1 MQKIISITMLFF
13 LGLSLWGCT
22 YYAPPP
28 YLPPQTITTPSREV
42 FTISQKD
49 MGGPDLRNHYL
60 NVRTNQ
66 FGAGEAACVLVK
78 GYSGETVTVD
88 LYNLDTGKLR
98 AQNTVSTPQSQIPY
112 LCYPSLGN
120 GSFKADVFL
129 HGTLSGT
136 TTFGVSR

>member
-28 YLPPQTITTPSREV
+28 YLTAQTITTPSREV

>member
-1 MQKIISITMLFF
+1 MQKIISITIFCLWS
-13 LGLSLWGCT
+13 LSLWGCT
-22 YYAPPP
+22 YYPP
-28 YLPPQTITTPSREV
+28 PPQTITTPSREV
-42 FTISQKD
+42 FTITQRD
-49 MGGPDLRNHYL
+49 MGGTDLRNHYL

-66 FGAGEAACVLVK
+66 FRAGETPCVLVK

-98 AQNTVSTPQSQIPY
+98 AQNTVSAPQSQIPY

-120 GSFKADVFL
+120 GSFKVDVFL
-129 HGTLSGT
+129 HGVLSGT